1 LRNDFFLPTREAM
14 RNIVLFFGVVWMVML
29 SSTAS
34 YAERPLQP
42 FIQEL
47 RAKARS
53 EGVSDA
59 LLDKVFDGFTV
70 SHQAIAADK
79 QQPEDTFR
87 FTKYKNNVVSPARV
101 QRGRTMLAKHRA
113 VLEKV
118 AKEYGVP
125 AKYIVALW
133 GTETD
138 YGGYTGGHNIP
149 RALASLAYEGR
160 REAFFTD
167 EFIASLKI
175 IEQGHIGY
183 EQMQGSWAGAMG
195 QCQFMPS
202 SFFKFAVDYD
212 GDGHKNIWTSHADVF
227 ASIANYLKQSG
238 WKEEERWGRQVKL
251 LAGFDLTQE
260 NINGF
265 FPISHWRTQGMR
277 FADGS
282 EIPKDSALQAAF
294 MLPSIVLKDGIRT
307 NMPSAEEGAFLV
319 YPNYHV
325 FLKWNFSRLFATAV
339 GLLAD
344 EIGK

>member
-1 LRNDFFLPTREAM
+1 M
-14 RNIVLFFGVVWMVML
+14 RTILTVIGVMWMCMFSAFAAL
-29 SSTAS
+29 
-34 YAERPLQP
+34 AERPLQP

-47 RAKARS
+47 KGKARA

-59 LLDKVFDGFTV
+59 LLNTVFDGFTV

-79 QQPEDTFR
+79 QQPEDKYR

-101 QRGRTMLAKHRA
+101 KRGREMMAKHRA
-113 VLEKV
+113 LLQRV

-125 AKYIVALW
+125 AHYIVALW

-138 YGGYTGGHNIP
+138 FGRNTGGFNVP

-160 REAFFTD
+160 REEFFTS

-175 IEQGHIGY
+175 IEAGHISY
-183 EQMQGSWAGAMG
+183 AQMQGSWAGAMG

-238 WKEEERWGRQVKL
+238 WKEDERWGRQVQL
-251 LAGFDLTQE
+251 PAGFDLTQE

-265 FPISHWRTQGMR
+265 FPVSHWRAQGVR
-277 FADGS
+277 FVDGA
-282 EIPKDSALQAAF
+282 EIPANSTLQAAF
-294 MLPSIVLKDGIRT
+294 MLPSIVLKDGVRT
-307 NMPSAEEGAFLV
+307 NTPSAEEGAFLV

-344 EIGK
+344 EIGKGV

>member
-1 LRNDFFLPTREAM
+1 
-14 RNIVLFFGVVWMVML
+14 ML
-29 SSTAS
+29 IAS
-34 YAERPLQP
+34 ANAALAERPLQP

-47 RAKARS
+47 KAKARL
-53 EGVSDA
+53 EGISDA
-59 LLDKVFDGFTV
+59 LLTKVFDGFTV

-79 QQPEDTFR
+79 QQPEDKFR
-87 FTKYKNNVVSPARV
+87 FTKYKNNVVSPLRV
-101 QRGRTMLAKHRA
+101 KRGRALYTKHRA
-113 VLEKV
+113 LLERV
-118 AKEYGVP
+118 AKDYGVP

-138 YGGYTGGHNIP
+138 FGGNTGGYNVP

-160 REAFFTD
+160 REELFTR
-167 EFIASLKI
+167 EFIESLKI
-175 IEQGHIGY
+175 IEAGHIGY
-183 EQMQGSWAGAMG
+183 HQMQGSWAGAMG

-202 SFFKFAVDYD
+202 SFLKYAVDYD

-238 WKEEERWGRQVKL
+238 WKEDERWGRQIRL
-251 LAGFDLTQE
+251 PAGFDLTQE

-265 FPISHWRTQGMR
+265 FPILHWRAQGVK

-282 EIPKDSALQAAF
+282 EIPASSTLQAAF
-294 MLPSIVLKDGIRT
+294 MLPSIILKDGVRT
-307 NMPSAEEGAFLV
+307 NTPSAEEGAFLV

-344 EIGK
+344 EIEKGA